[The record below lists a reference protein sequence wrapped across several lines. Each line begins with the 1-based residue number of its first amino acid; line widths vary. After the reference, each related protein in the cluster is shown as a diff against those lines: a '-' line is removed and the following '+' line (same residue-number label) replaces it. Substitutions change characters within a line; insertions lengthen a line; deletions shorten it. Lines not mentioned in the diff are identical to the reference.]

1 MPEIIQNGIDYDQ
14 VVEWLEEYQKVS
26 SEKSKE
32 QLQNLI
38 AITCMP
44 LVKKVARTLARRA
57 TDPVEDIIQ
66 VGSLG
71 LIKAIR
77 LYNPEISR
85 NFKSYATYLI
95 TGEIRHYLRDKASMI
110 KAPRA
115 IQELAYRVH
124 KMTLEMIEELG
135 EKPTDSQI
143 ANKMELPVAKVK
155 EAIDADRRKTTLSLD
170 QLTFQDDDDFSNWGD
185 KIADVNYE
193 NMQSLREDRIML
205 MECLESIEPI
215 YKHIV
220 EMTYFKD
227 MSQVEIA
234 KELGI
239 SSRAVGT
246 NLALLAEK
254 CLEFE
259 IVQWGYSTSTTW
271 MVKLR
276 TLVNS

>member
-1 MPEIIQNGIDYDQ
+1 MSEIINFEQ
-14 VVEWLEEYQKVS
+14 VVQWLEEYQNIDTQKN
-26 SEKSKE
+26 KE

-77 LYNPEISR
+77 LYNPEISK

-124 KMTLEMIEELG
+124 KMTLEMLEEMG

-143 ANKMELPVAKVK
+143 AHKMELPVDKVK
-155 EAIDADRRKTTLSLD
+155 EAIDADRRKTTISLD
-170 QLTFQDDDDFSNWGD
+170 QLTYQDDDDFSNWGD

-193 NMQSLREDRIML
+193 TMQSLREDRIML
-205 MECLESIEPI
+205 TESLESIEPSL
-215 YKHIV
+215 KKIV

-234 KELGI
+234 NQLGI
-239 SSRAVGT
+239 SQMQVSRKLKKAL
-246 NLALLAEK
+246 NLLYDIIKEK
-254 CLEFE
+254 
-259 IVQWGYSTSTTW
+259 QSA
-271 MVKLR
+271 
-276 TLVNS
+276 

>member
-1 MPEIIQNGIDYDQ
+1 MSEIINFEQ
-14 VVEWLEEYQKVS
+14 VTQWLDEYQKIDS
-26 SEKSKE
+26 QKKKD

-44 LVKKVARTLARRA
+44 LVKRVSRILARRS

-95 TGEIRHYLRDKASMI
+95 TGEIRHYLRDKATMI

-124 KMTLEMIEELG
+124 KMTLELIEEMG
-135 EKPTDSQI
+135 EKPTDYQI
-143 ANKMELPVAKVK
+143 ADKMELPVDKVK

-170 QLTFQDDDDFSNWGD
+170 QLSFQDDDDNFSNWSD

-193 NMQSLREDRIML
+193 NLQSLKEDRIML
-205 MECLESIEPI
+205 TESLQNIEPEL
-215 YKHIV
+215 KKIV
-220 EMTYFKD
+220 ELTYFKD
-227 MSQVEIA
+227 MSQLEIA
-234 KELGI
+234 NTMGLSQMQVSRKLKKALNLLYDII
-239 SSRAVGT
+239 S
-246 NLALLAEK
+246 EK
-254 CLEFE
+254 
-259 IVQWGYSTSTTW
+259 QSA
-271 MVKLR
+271 
-276 TLVNS
+276 

>member
-1 MPEIIQNGIDYDQ
+1 MAELINFEQVID
-14 VVEWLEEYQKVS
+14 WLEEYRKINS
-26 SEKSKE
+26 NKSKE

-44 LVKKVARTLARRA
+44 LVKKVARTLARRS

-124 KMTLEMIEELG
+124 KMTLEMIEEMG

-143 ANKMELPVAKVK
+143 ASKMELPVDKVK
-155 EAIDADRRKTTLSLD
+155 EAIDADRRKTIISLD

-205 MECLESIEPI
+205 AESLENIEPEL
-215 YKHIV
+215 KQIV
-220 EMTYFKD
+220 ELTYFKD
-227 MSQVEIA
+227 MSQIEIA
-234 KELGI
+234 NRLGI
-239 SSRAVGT
+239 SQMQVSRKLKKALNLLYDIIKEKQAV
-246 NLALLAEK
+246 
-254 CLEFE
+254 
-259 IVQWGYSTSTTW
+259 
-271 MVKLR
+271 
-276 TLVNS
+276 

>member
-1 MPEIIQNGIDYDQ
+1 MREENFLSEIINFEQ
-14 VVEWLEEYQKVS
+14 VTQWLEEYQKIDS
-26 SEKSKE
+26 QKQKD

-44 LVKKVARTLARRA
+44 LVKKVARTLARRS

-124 KMTLEMIEELG
+124 KMTLELIE
-135 EKPTDSQI
+135 
-143 ANKMELPVAKVK
+143 
-155 EAIDADRRKTTLSLD
+155 
-170 QLTFQDDDDFSNWGD
+170 
-185 KIADVNYE
+185 
-193 NMQSLREDRIML
+193 
-205 MECLESIEPI
+205 
-215 YKHIV
+215 
-220 EMTYFKD
+220 
-227 MSQVEIA
+227 
-234 KELGI
+234 
-239 SSRAVGT
+239 
-246 NLALLAEK
+246 
-254 CLEFE
+254 
-259 IVQWGYSTSTTW
+259 
-271 MVKLR
+271 
-276 TLVNS
+276 

>member
-1 MPEIIQNGIDYDQ
+1 MAEIINFEQVID
-14 VVEWLEEYQKVS
+14 WLEDYRKINS
-26 SEKSKE
+26 DKSKE

-44 LVKKVARTLARRA
+44 LVKKVARTLARRS

-124 KMTLEMIEELG
+124 KMTLEMIEEMG

-143 ANKMELPVAKVK
+143 ASKMELPVDKVK
-155 EAIDADRRKTTLSLD
+155 EAIDADRRKTIISLD

-205 MECLESIEPI
+205 TESLENIEPEL
-215 YKHIV
+215 KQIV
-220 EMTYFKD
+220 ELTYFKD

-234 KELGI
+234 NSLGI
-239 SSRAVGT
+239 SQMQVSRKLKKALNLLYDIIKEKQAV
-246 NLALLAEK
+246 
-254 CLEFE
+254 
-259 IVQWGYSTSTTW
+259 
-271 MVKLR
+271 
-276 TLVNS
+276 

>member
-1 MPEIIQNGIDYDQ
+1 MAELINFEQVID
-14 VVEWLEEYQKVS
+14 WLEEYRKINS
-26 SEKSKE
+26 NKSKE

-44 LVKKVARTLARRA
+44 LVKKVARTLARRS

-124 KMTLEMIEELG
+124 KMTLEMIEEMG

-143 ANKMELPVAKVK
+143 ASKMELPVDKVK
-155 EAIDADRRKTTLSLD
+155 EAIDADRRKTIISLD

-193 NMQSLREDRIML
+193 NMQSLREVMIML
-205 MECLESIEPI
+205 TDSLDNI
-215 YKHIV
+215 
-220 EMTYFKD
+220 
-227 MSQVEIA
+227 
-234 KELGI
+234 
-239 SSRAVGT
+239 
-246 NLALLAEK
+246 
-254 CLEFE
+254 
-259 IVQWGYSTSTTW
+259 
-271 MVKLR
+271 
-276 TLVNS
+276 

>member
-1 MPEIIQNGIDYDQ
+1 MTENFSKIIYQAVPSIVDFEQ
-14 VVEWLEEYQKVS
+14 VIQWLEEYQTINSVHGKDH
-26 SEKSKE
+26 
-32 QLQNLI
+32 LQNLI

-44 LVKKVARTLARRA
+44 LVKKIARTLARRS

-77 LYNPEISR
+77 LYNPDVSR

-124 KMTLEMIEELG
+124 RVTMELAEEIG
-135 EKPTDSQI
+135 EKPTDIQLADKLEI
-143 ANKMELPVAKVK
+143 PVAKVK
-155 EAIDADRRKTTLSLD
+155 EAIDADRRKTTISLD
-170 QLTFQDDDDFSNWGD
+170 QLTFQDDDEFSNWGD

-205 MECLESIEPI
+205 TESLESIEP
-215 YKHIV
+215 KLKQIV
-220 EMTYFKD
+220 ELTYFKD

-234 KELGI
+234 NTLGI
-239 SSRAVGT
+239 SQMQVSRK
-246 NLALLAEK
+246 LKKALTLLHSIIKEK
-254 CLEFE
+254 
-259 IVQWGYSTSTTW
+259 Q
-271 MVKLR
+271 KA
-276 TLVNS
+276 

>member
-1 MPEIIQNGIDYDQ
+1 MIETIQSGIDFEQ
-14 VVEWLEEYQKVS
+14 VVQWLEEYQSVN
-26 SEKSKE
+26 SEKSKK

-44 LVKKVARTLARRA
+44 LVKKVARMLARRA

-124 KMTLEMIEELG
+124 KMTMELIEEMG
-135 EKPTDSQI
+135 EKPSDIQI
-143 ANKMELPVAKVK
+143 ADKMELPIDKVK
-155 EAIDADRRKTTLSLD
+155 EAMDADRRKTTLSLD

-185 KIADVNYE
+185 KIADVSYE
-193 NMQSLREDRIML
+193 NMQSLCEDRIML
-205 MECLESIEPI
+205 TECLETIEPTL
-215 YKHIV
+215 KQIV

-234 KELGI
+234 NQLGI
-239 SSRAVGT
+239 SQMQVSRKLKKAL
-246 NLALLAEK
+246 NLLYDIVKEK
-254 CLEFE
+254 QEA
-259 IVQWGYSTSTTW
+259 
-271 MVKLR
+271 
-276 TLVNS
+276 

>member
-1 MPEIIQNGIDYDQ
+1 MSELINFEQ
-14 VVEWLEEYQKVS
+14 VVDWLEEYQKIDS
-26 SEKSKE
+26 KKKKE

-44 LVKKVARTLARRA
+44 LVKKVARALARRS

-77 LYNPEISR
+77 LYNPEISK

-135 EKPTDSQI
+135 EKPTDKQI
-143 ANKMELPVAKVK
+143 ANKMELPVEKVK
-155 EAIDADRRKTTLSLD
+155 EAIDADRRKTTISLD
-170 QLTFQDDDDFSNWGD
+170 QLAFQDDDDNFSNWGD

-205 MECLESIEPI
+205 AESLQNIEPEL
-215 YKHIV
+215 KNIV

-227 MSQVEIA
+227 MSQIEIA
-234 KELGI
+234 NKLGI
-239 SSRAVGT
+239 SQMQVSRKLKKAL
-246 NLALLAEK
+246 NLLHEIIKEK
-254 CLEFE
+254 
-259 IVQWGYSTSTTW
+259 QSA
-271 MVKLR
+271 
-276 TLVNS
+276 